1 MGQKVLQV
9 LPFKQNRIISH
20 RDKENKSESDVREIS
35 MKGSWFMAVPEDK
48 PAGLRISWDEVN
60 NNGED

>member
-1 MGQKVLQV
+1 M

-20 RDKENKSESDVREIS
+20 RDKENRSESDVREIS

-48 PAGLRISWDEVN
+48 PAELRVSWGDVGNDIES
-60 NNGED
+60 